1 MVRQTPRRGAMASTD
16 GTVPRKVKRSFKHSR
31 MADSGQQP
39 AAEGATRQPEVV
51 ARDVV
56 APVVLGEV
64 TERTYV
70 PPRAPG
76 GVAGA
81 GWPATT
87 SMSGFPTAMHRRDG
101 GLGLGRRSVQVR
113 QSPTG
118 GVVEL
123 RASPTPGPAASPHP
137 PQQREAAVGAELPWE
152 EIHEEN
158 MARLSSMSAEE
169 IAEAQRALQSSL
181 PAGLVRKLQQRGL
194 ERARGGEPGGH
205 VGGSTAPTVAI
216 VSAAAQQPATT
227 TAPGAVD
234 EVAKLQWTTPVGAQ
248 DDDLASGQ
256 NTHGPD
262 WRFGFDGLVID
273 VHMQTSTE
281 VQLTELY
288 HHGEQPARPGYTLA
302 EVVVL
307 IRSTVPN
314 QRVLGL
320 QLLEALVQR
329 ASSDLR
335 AGTKRSPPAVAVLD
349 AVMDP
354 GFRIPL
360 LLRCALDDSHVS
372 VIRAAIRAVQ
382 ALLVDEQDSASRLV
396 LAHEF
401 EGWRRC
407 DAQPRDSDSCSIP
420 AAEESSTIGEQEQR
434 CFSDL
439 VAGLV
444 KMGCL
449 PRLRYL
455 LEVLELPQ
463 SSMLDIVRILRRISD
478 HSAGIADEVARCPRL
493 LLWLVGSCV
502 QRCSELNGS
511 NCAWLTEVFHLLR
524 QLCDASSAI
533 AMRVWEMPDLVVA
546 LSRVL
551 TDTGVEESRVS
562 TVCGAM
568 RLWRSFLHGAAETP
582 DSVLPVASSF
592 LDLYPA
598 LSNCYIKPSCTS
610 GSTAEIASAMLDNFE
625 LLCRPEFLESGDI
638 HWAHV
643 SGLFKDVL
651 WWLKEL
657 KPVMQE
663 SAVPCS
669 SAALVGS
676 LLHFAASYTRE
687 IHRPTGFGTAGGGH
701 VAVAESSPL
710 ALLDEY
716 VLPCLQSPLLTSLLQ
731 AAPSTLWTTALP
743 DVSNSCALHRCCPRL
758 NYQPSMMAA
767 GLNAVVGAVRWLY
780 QCTLLQDPAWI
791 PSEDY
796 TSVIC
801 QLHATVPCRK
811 PEQHMDSTVLLRCD
825 RIPTLLRIFSCRV
838 LLVHASR
845 AALPSVK
852 CIGVIAAA
860 MTMVHSIGPG
870 DEALCIEYIHDS
882 LLADSTLKM
891 LQVAAAE
898 CGCGI
903 VKDWQG
909 DELGSLRREILRAVV
924 HSISGAV
931 VHTEVEDGA
940 VNVELNAGPSTSLP
954 FTKPVYMLPF
964 QPNHSSDSDSVAA
977 DISLPAARAGLQLFL
992 LISAAKCS
1000 YGTVGDAP
1008 SDAFSLADAWV
1019 FVSRALVSSDAIWQD
1034 DTVVA
1039 VTNSICDQLVRI
1051 EMAGSATLRLQ
1062 DATRLRFGME
1072 EHHFGSTTSD
1082 LLQKL
1087 LTTYAE
1093 DSFGEATLGR
1103 CVALFLRE
1111 DQPMELRRQI
1121 WRYCAA
1127 NGGGLLELL
1136 DPSCWS
1142 KGQTAAPAVAANVEI
1157 RTISGTER
1165 FEMARAQQQALLT
1178 PMANNIARSGR
1189 SETPLFGLAV
1199 DGVTNFLRGT
1209 DLGERDPKGKPEN
1222 DDDDRM
1228 DWERKQLL
1236 SDLFSEAETAGQ
1248 PTALHSVVSR
1258 LQLDPTAEAQCLR
1271 DLDTLERVLGL

>member
-1 MVRQTPRRGAMASTD
+1 VPRRGAMASTD
-16 GTVPRKVKRSFKHSR
+16 GTAPRKAKRSFKHSR
-31 MADSGQQP
+31 MAASGQQP
-39 AAEGATRQPEVV
+39 AAERATRQPEVV

-64 TERTYV
+64 TERAYV

-76 GVAGA
+76 GVAGV
-81 GWPATT
+81 GWSATT
-87 SMSGFPTAMHRRDG
+87 SLSGFPTAMHRRDG
-101 GLGLGRRSVQVR
+101 GLGLGRRSVQAR
-113 QSPTG
+113 QAQTDC
-118 GVVEL
+118 GVSEL
-123 RASPTPGPAASPHP
+123 RPSRSLAAAALPRPP
-137 PQQREAAVGAELPWE
+137 PQQEAAAGAEPPWE

-181 PAGLVRKLQQRGL
+181 PPGLVRKLQQRGL
-194 ERARGGEPGGH
+194 ERACGGEPGAH
-205 VGGSTAPTVAI
+205 ADGSAASTVA
-216 VSAAAQQPATT
+216 VVPTAAQQPATT

-234 EVAKLQWTTPVGAQ
+234 EEAKLQWTTPVGAQ
-248 DDDLASGQ
+248 DDDLASSQ

-273 VHMQTSTE
+273 MHTSTE
-281 VQLTELY
+281 VQSTELY

-302 EVVVL
+302 EVVML

-335 AGTKRSPPAVAVLD
+335 AGTERFPSAVAVLD

-354 GFRIPL
+354 GLRIPL

-372 VIRAAIRAVQ
+372 VIRAAVRAVQ

-407 DAQPRDSDSCSIP
+407 DAQPRDSDRYSIS
-420 AAEESSTIGEQEQR
+420 ASEECSTIGEQEQR

-463 SSMLDIVRILRRISD
+463 SSMLDIVRTLRRISD

-493 LLWLVGSCV
+493 LPWLVGSCV
-502 QRCSELNGS
+502 RRCSELNGS
-511 NCAWLTEVFHLLR
+511 SCAWLTEVFHLLR
-524 QLCDASSAI
+524 QLCDTSSAI
-533 AMRVWEMPDLVVA
+533 AMRVWKMPDLVVA

-551 TDTGVEESRVS
+551 TDTAGEQPRVS

-568 RLWRSFLHGAAETP
+568 RLWRSFLHGAAEAP

-598 LSNCYIKPSCTS
+598 LSSCYIKPSCTS

-643 SGLFKDVL
+643 SGLFKDAL

-663 SAVPCS
+663 SVAPFS

-687 IHRPTGFGTAGGGH
+687 IHRPTSSGTAGAGH

-731 AAPSTLWTTALP
+731 AAPSVLWTTVVP

-758 NYQPSMMAA
+758 NYQPSKMSA
-767 GLNAVVGAVRWLY
+767 GLNAVVGALRWLY
-780 QCTLLQDPAWI
+780 QCTLLQGPAWI
-791 PSEDY
+791 PSQDY
-796 TSVIC
+796 TGVVC

-811 PEQHMDSTVLLRCD
+811 PEQYTGSTVLLRCD

-852 CIGVIAAA
+852 SIGLIAAA
-860 MTMVHSIGPG
+860 MAMVHSIGPG
-870 DEALCIEYIHDS
+870 DETLCIEYIHDS
-882 LLADSTLKM
+882 LLADATLQM
-891 LQVAAAE
+891 LQVAAGE

-903 VKDWQG
+903 VKEWQG
-909 DELGSLRREILRAVV
+909 DELGSLRREIVRAVV
-924 HSISGAV
+924 RIISGTV
-931 VHTEVEDGA
+931 VHTEVEGVA

-954 FTKPVYMLPF
+954 LTKPVYMLPF
-964 QPNHSSDSDSVAA
+964 QPNHSSDADSVVD
-977 DISLPAARAGLQLFL
+977 DISLPAARAGLQLIL
-992 LISAAKCS
+992 LISAAQCS

-1008 SDAFSLADAWV
+1008 SDALSLADAWI

-1051 EMAGSATLRLQ
+1051 ERAGSATLRLQ
-1062 DATRLRFGME
+1062 DATRPRFGMG
-1072 EHHFGSTTSD
+1072 EHHYGSTTSD

-1087 LTTYAE
+1087 LTTYGE

-1142 KGQTAAPAVAANVEI
+1142 KGLTAASAVASSVDT
-1157 RTISGTER
+1157 RPISGTEQY
-1165 FEMARAQQQALLT
+1165 EMARAQQQALLT

-1189 SETPLFGLAV
+1189 SETPLFCLAI

-1209 DLGERDPKGKPEN
+1209 DLGERDPEGKPEN
-1222 DDDDRM
+1222 DDDDDRM

-1236 SDLFSEAETAGQ
+1236 SDLFTEAEIAGQ
-1248 PTALHSVVSR
+1248 PTALHSIVSR
-1258 LQLDPTAEAQCLR
+1258 LQLDGTAQAQCLR